1 MDEASPDI
9 RTGARMTAR
18 DITGTESRILST
30 ILAHPQGIARSK
42 IMAEAKVSKTYF
54 NVVAMRLMA
63 EGRIGRTG
71 SGPSTVW
78 GPLGIEKRVP
88 RKKRAE
94 SYRRDQRRRAQA
106 RRAEAAEKR
115 LIETIDDPLP
125 VTRMIVPAATAPRIQ
140 TSAPASVWA
149 LA

>member
-1 MDEASPDI
+1 
-9 RTGARMTAR
+9 MTAR

-42 IMAEAKVSKTYF
+42 IMAEATVSKTYF

-106 RRAEAAEKR
+106 RRAEAAEKI
-115 LIETIDDPLP
+115 LLATLDDPLP
-125 VTRMIVPAATAPRIQ
+125 ITRKFVAAATAPRIQ